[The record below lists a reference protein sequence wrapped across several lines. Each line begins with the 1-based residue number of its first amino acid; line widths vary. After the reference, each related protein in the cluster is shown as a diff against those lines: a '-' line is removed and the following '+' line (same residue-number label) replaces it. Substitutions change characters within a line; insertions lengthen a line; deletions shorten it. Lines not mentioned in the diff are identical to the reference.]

1 MPNLEFF
8 SLAANNISHKA
19 VDGLAKSLET
29 MTSLTHLILR
39 HNKIGTDG
47 MNILSSSIKNMNKLE
62 TLDIIDTMCSDFTFL
77 TSLQSLSLI
86 NTH

>member
-1 MPNLEFF
+1 M
-8 SLAANNISHKA
+8 
-19 VDGLAKSLET
+19 G
-29 MTSLTHLILR
+29 TH
-39 HNKIGTDG
+39 G

-77 TSLQSLSLI
+77 TSLQDLTLI